1 MTAFLTADKAR
12 TVPTPIRL
20 DPKAVLPLHAEL
32 YLLAH
37 DDDTGALLIN
47 EQALAIGLAG
57 ALLLELSQKG
67 YVAVGW
73 VYDQFRLEWQQQP
86 GRLTVR
92 QPGPTGSAPLDAA
105 LDAVE
110 QTVRAHRNEDQLRAW
125 LRSFAAPDLF
135 ERVRGGLVAVGL
147 LKRAERR
154 RLGGL
159 IRTETHLAV
168 HYGYAIRAR
177 AHIRDA
183 VMYFTQQGRTR
194 RAAPDDECAA
204 LCGLIAALE
213 LAEFLYDG
221 NLSTHDLT
229 QWLWHVSTKH
239 EHPTITAVV
248 QAVDAGRGDLAVA
261 AMG

>member
-1 MTAFLTADKAR
+1 MTVFLTADKASA
-12 TVPTPIRL
+12 VPTPNRL

-37 DDDTGALLIN
+37 DDDTGALLTN
-47 EQALAIGLAG
+47 PQALAIGLAG
-57 ALLLELSQKG
+57 ALLLELSLKG
-67 YVAVGW
+67 YVAVGYTW
-73 VYDQFRLEWQQQP
+73 DQFRLEWREEP
-86 GRLTVR
+86 GRLTVM
-92 QPGPTGSAPLDAA
+92 QSGPAGSAPLDAA
-105 LDAVE
+105 MDAVE
-110 QTVRAHRNEDQLRAW
+110 RIVREHRSGDQLRAW
-125 LRSFAAPDLF
+125 LRAFAVPDLY

-147 LKRAERR
+147 LKRTERR

-168 HYGYAIRAR
+168 HYGYAVRAR
-177 AHIRDA
+177 GRIRDA
-183 VMYFTQQGRTR
+183 VLYYTQQGRVR
-194 RAAPDDECAA
+194 RTAPDDECAA

-229 QWLWHVSTKH
+229 EWLWHVAMKH
-239 EHPTITAVV
+239 EHSTITAVV